1 MPHHNDF
8 QQMRDEY
15 ANRKAAFTA
24 HAELGKL
31 GVSIEEPA
39 TDKPLDQLPRA
50 EALAYRSNLRRAAN
64 SLLAHA
70 RAKEGNLTD
79 SLLEAAQ
86 WVNNAIALVTAGM
99 DRQEQM
105 DQTAANAL
113 GTMSEGERLRDTEG
127 RQIGTLLTASDLQN
141 QATIARRLNAMRADG
156 GGFNNGDEQVSL
168 SDFIRGVA
176 NMRTSDG
183 VRAALSE
190 GTNTAGGYTVPT
202 VLMPGILNALVPAS
216 SVLSA
221 GANVAVLDTS
231 ASSFSIAAVDTIPT
245 PAWRQEHGQV
255 AESEPAF
262 RAVKVTPRSLAFRF
276 KISREL
282 LADSLGGLD
291 AALRTAIAQA
301 FAKEIDRASLMGSG
315 TEPEIRGLR
324 NIPGINK
331 LPMGTNGAPITDW
344 RQFIRARRLITEANA
359 PVPDVAILSP
369 REDETMSLLVD
380 TTGQPLRRPE
390 ALSNWKF
397 LTTSQIPTNEDVG
410 TATNAAAIYV
420 GGFQMFTIYMRE
432 SVSIQ
437 LLKELYAETGEVG
450 FICHTRLDV
459 ASAYPKAFTV
469 IEGVTDTE

>member
-1 MPHHNDF
+1 MPHDF
-8 QQMRDEY
+8 QQMRDRY
-15 ANRKAAFTA
+15 VNRKAALSA
-24 HAELGKL
+24 KAELGKL
-31 GVSIEEPA
+31 GITIEEP
-39 TDKPLDQLPRA
+39 TSDKPVDQLPRA
-50 EALAYRSNLRRAAN
+50 EALAYRNSLRRASNA
-64 SLLAHA
+64 LMAHA
-70 RAKEGNLTD
+70 KEKDENLTESVMD
-79 SLLEAAQ
+79 ALEYI
-86 WVNNAIALVTAGM
+86 NNAISLVSAGM
-99 DRQEQM
+99 DHQERM
-105 DQTAANAL
+105 DLTAAQAM

-141 QATIARRLNAMRADG
+141 QATIARRLNAMRPDAG
-156 GGFNNGDEQVSL
+156 SDEQVSL

-176 NMRTSDG
+176 NMRTSEG

-216 SVLSA
+216 AVLSA

-245 PAWRQEHGQV
+245 PAWRQEHGAV

-262 RAVKVTPRSLAFRF
+262 RSVKVTPRSLAFRF

-331 LPMGTNGAPITDW
+331 LSMGVNGAPITEW
-344 RQFIRARRLITEANA
+344 RPFVRARRLITEANA
-359 PVPDVAILSP
+359 PAPDVAILSP

-380 TTGQPLRRPE
+380 LTGQPLRRPE
-390 ALSNWKF
+390 ALSDWKF
-397 LTTSQIPTNEDVG
+397 LTTSQIPTNETAG
-410 TATNAAAIYV
+410 TASNAAAIYV
-420 GGFQMFTIYMRE
+420 GGFQLFTIYMRE

-459 ASAYPKAFTV
+459 ASAYPKAFTL
-469 IEGVTDTE
+469 IDGVTADE

>member
-1 MPHHNDF
+1 MPHRSDF
-8 QQMRDEY
+8 QQMRDQH
-15 ANRKAAFTA
+15 ANRKAAFSA
-24 HAELGKL
+24 RAELGKL
-31 GVSIEEPA
+31 GIKVEDPES
-39 TDKPLDQLPRA
+39 DVPLDRLPRA
-50 EALAYRSNLRRAAN
+50 EALAYRNSLRRASNA
-64 SLLAHA
+64 LTAHA
-70 RAKEGNLTD
+70 REKDDNLTD
-79 SLLEAAQ
+79 SVVDAAN
-86 WVNNAIALVTAGM
+86 WINNAINLVSAGM
-99 DRQEQM
+99 DHQERM
-105 DQTAANAL
+105 DLVAANAM
-113 GTMSEGERLRDTEG
+113 GTMTDGERLRDTDG
-127 RQIGTLLTASDLQN
+127 RQIGTLLTAADLQN
-141 QATIARRLNAMRADG
+141 QGTIARRLNAMHTDG
-156 GGFNNGDEQVSL
+156 GGFSNSDEQVSL

-176 NMRTSDG
+176 NMRTSEG
-183 VRAALSE
+183 VRNALSE
-190 GTNTAGGYTVPT
+190 GTNTAGGYTVPA
-202 VLMPGILNALVPAS
+202 VLMPGILNALMPAS
-216 SVLSA
+216 AVLAA

-262 RAVKVTPRSLAFRF
+262 RSVKVTPRSLAFRF

-291 AALRTAIAQA
+291 TALNTAIAQA

-315 TEPEIRGLR
+315 DEPEIRGLR

-331 LPMGTNGAPITDW
+331 LSMGANGGPITEW
-344 RQFIRARRLITEANA
+344 RPFVRARRLITEANA
-359 PVPDVAILSP
+359 PAPSVAILSP

-390 ALSNWKF
+390 ALSDWKF
-397 LTTSQIPTNEDVG
+397 LTTSQIPTNEEAG
-410 TATNAAAIYV
+410 TAQNAAAIYV
-420 GGFQMFTIYMRE
+420 GGFHMFTIYMRE

-469 IEGVTDTE
+469 IDGVTDPE